1 MKKFFSSVK
10 FRITLAVL
18 CALLLAVF
26 FAAVTTGG
34 SSPLSSAVSFVMTP
48 LENAALKIA
57 QSFENFNG
65 YFVSSGV
72 YMKQIEELESRIN
85 ELRSEMV
92 EYEKTKHK
100 LEAYE
105 DFLGV
110 KEENP
115 DFTFVPAEIIMR
127 DTSDYYG
134 SFTLNAGSA
143 DGINVND
150 PVIYADNLI
159 GVVNTVNQNNCT
171 VYTLFNPDI
180 SVTAYEIRTRESCYT
195 EADYFLSQ
203 EGIIKL
209 SGFRKNTPVV
219 SGGIVCTSGIG
230 GIYPK
235 DLIIG
240 TVKEIRNDVTGLS
253 SYALITPGVDFT
265 KLTDVFVITD
275 FEGKTTGE

>member
-1 MKKFFSSVK
+1 MKKFFSSIK

-26 FAAVTTGG
+26 FAAVTTNG

-57 QSFENFNG
+57 QSFEDFNG

-72 YMKQIEELESRIN
+72 YMQQIEELESRIN

-143 DGINVND
+143 DGISVND